1 MLMPWPASSRPMP
14 RPTMPTLRKDNRHQ
28 TKARINGK
36 LVYFYG
42 STPEEAQAKKTEALS
57 IKNGPTFSNAPTFSQ
72 FVVQVW
78 EPNVRDR
85 LKPQSRIKYNGQL
98 TNHILPVFGN
108 VPIKDIDLGR
118 MMALKNSL
126 RNRGHGADPKNP
138 PPLGARETYQ
148 VLALTKQ
155 ILEFARK
162 AGVTRR
168 EDWKLLGMPKYP
180 KKKKR
185 EAFAKDLTSTLIDKA
200 AELGMEWMIGPIW
213 CAAVLGLRR
222 GEIAGLYK
230 IDLDRKDYRL
240 SISRQRQRIK
250 GVGTVDRDTKSET
263 SDRELHLT
271 KRLADLLWSYRSEH
285 PIYMFAGAF
294 GHPIKPDR
302 ITEAF
307 IKLRSE
313 CGLSAK
319 LTFHDL
325 RSYAASNLRKLKV
338 DLEVIMLILGQSKID
353 MTVLYIEL
361 EQAQKA
367 TAIKKLDR
375 SLKGKG

>member
-1 MLMPWPASSRPMP
+1 
-14 RPTMPTLRKDNRHQ
+14 
-28 TKARINGK
+28 
-36 LVYFYG
+36 
-42 STPEEAQAKKTEALS
+42 
-57 IKNGPTFSNAPTFSQ
+57 
-72 FVVQVW
+72 
-78 EPNVRDR
+78 
-85 LKPQSRIKYNGQL
+85 
-98 TNHILPVFGN
+98 
-108 VPIKDIDLGR
+108 
-118 MMALKNSL
+118 
-126 RNRGHGADPKNP
+126 
-138 PPLGARETYQ
+138 
-148 VLALTKQ
+148 
-155 ILEFARK
+155 
-162 AGVTRR
+162 
-168 EDWKLLGMPKYP
+168 
-180 KKKKR
+180 
-185 EAFAKDLTSTLIDKA
+185 
-200 AELGMEWMIGPIW
+200 
-213 CAAVLGLRR
+213 
-222 GEIAGLYK
+222 
-230 IDLDRKDYRL
+230 
-240 SISRQRQRIK
+240 
-250 GVGTVDRDTKSET
+250 VDRDTKSET